1 MSICPCAKSCLG
13 SAYWPFNC
21 SIMKRSLRINL
32 ALLVGYGWIR
42 VLACGGKNKK
52 KTTLHIFLWGSEG
65 RPVAKLNFYL
75 PTCRDTPLAY
85 HRTTNSQ
92 VHYYPPLSSTSSSQ
106 SRMYLIILL
115 SVTLWRLFGGCYL
128 FAVETPQGSVQPIR
142 DCCSVNNPLTSSGWA
157 WLLFKWV
164 SFVLA
169 WSSSLRLTDSPGESL
184 MALLYALHH
193 AGWSHWS
200 CQGQRGLVVVVGGDC
215 LWLQKSKEWVR
226 INSWKRCTAVAC
238 SNIRKWGWLCE
249 WPLYAPELC
258 GTGIIRYPRCVFH
271 FFPLLSAAIFVFKQ
285 GANLQ
290 CKNLMWVKCINCCSR
305 DGLVKGSVTDDSYI
319 SCTFL
324 V

>member
-85 HRTTNSQ
+85 HRTANSQ

-142 DCCSVNNPLTSSGWA
+142 DCCSVNNPLTFSGWA

-200 CQGQRGLVVVVGGDC
+200 CQGQRGLVVVVGGG
-215 LWLQKSKEWVR
+215 LSVASKEQRMSENKQLEKMYCCLLLKHQEMRMIVWMTPVCPWALWNWNYQ
-226 INSWKRCTAVAC
+226 IS
-238 SNIRKWGWLCE
+238 SLC
-249 WPLYAPELC
+249 
-258 GTGIIRYPRCVFH
+258 FS
-271 FFPLLSAAIFVFKQ
+271 FFSSTV
-285 GANLQ
+285 
-290 CKNLMWVKCINCCSR
+290 
-305 DGLVKGSVTDDSYI
+305 
-319 SCTFL
+319 SCNFCF
-324 V
+324 